1 MNKHLQT
8 LKYVF
13 ADYLSAA
20 LAWTLFYIYRK
31 LYIEP
36 DKFGMLPEK
45 IFDSQYIVGVL
56 ILPFGW
62 VLTYYLTGIYK
73 NIFRKSRINEIAHT
87 FTTSVIGVTFIFFA
101 ILLDDFVSSYK
112 AYYKVYFVLF
122 LLHFFLTAI
131 FRFILSSI
139 TIHRINKGTIG
150 FNTVIIGSNQRALK
164 LYEEITGSP
173 KSSGNKFIGFIH
185 LDEKNGFSQQ
195 LKDKVPHLGEYKD
208 LKQIVKD
215 NQVEEILIAIESWEH
230 EYLEKIIN
238 ELNDFGVIIR
248 IIPDVYD
255 ILSGQVKMNSISD
268 TALITINQQVM
279 PDWQQAVKRFIDVS
293 VSLFVLI
300 TFSWLYLLL
309 AILVKL
315 SSKGP
320 VFFRQE
326 RIGKDGQVFN
336 IIKFRTMNVDA
347 EKSGPL
353 LSSKNDPR
361 ITRLGRF
368 LRKVRLD
375 EIPQFYNVIIGDMSI
390 VGPRPER
397 KFYIDQI
404 VVHAPHFVHLHKV
417 RPGITGYGQV
427 KYGYAENI
435 EQMVARVKFDLL
447 YIENMSLSM
456 DFKILIHTTLIVI
469 QGRGK

>member
-8 LKYVF
+8 FKYVF

-122 LLHFFLTAI
+122 LLHFLLTAI

-139 TIHRINKGTIG
+139 TIHRINKGSIG

-164 LYEEITGSP
+164 LYEEISGNP
-173 KSSGNKFIGFIH
+173 KSSGNKFVGFIH

-208 LKQIVKD
+208 LTQIVKE

-238 ELNDFGVIIR
+238 DLNDFGVIIR

-309 AILVKL
+309 AIVVKL

-361 ITRLGRF
+361 ITGLGRF

>member
-8 LKYVF
+8 FKYVF

-87 FTTSVIGVTFIFFA
+87 FTTSIIGVTFIFFA

-122 LLHFFLTAI
+122 LLHFLLTAI

-361 ITRLGRF
+361 ITGLGRF

>member
-1 MNKHLQT
+1 VNKHLQT
-8 LKYVF
+8 FKYIF
-13 ADYLSAA
+13 ADYVSAA
-20 LAWTLFYIYRK
+20 LSWTLFYAYRK
-31 LYIEP
+31 FYIEP
-36 DKFGMLPEK
+36 DKFGILPEK
-45 IFDSQYIVGVL
+45 IFDSQFILGVA
-56 ILPFGW
+56 ILPLCW
-62 VLTYYLTGIYK
+62 ILTYYLTGIYK
-73 NIFRKSRINEIAHT
+73 NIFRKSRINEIAQT
-87 FTTSVIGVTFIFFA
+87 FTTSIIGVTFIFFT

-112 AYYKVYFVLF
+112 AYYKVFIVLF
-122 LLHFFLTAI
+122 ALHFFITAI

-139 TIHRINKGTIG
+139 TIHKINKGIIG

-164 LYEEITGSP
+164 LYEEITGSQ
-173 KSSGNKFIGFIH
+173 KSTGNKFVGFIH

-195 LKDKVPHLGEYKD
+195 LKNRVAHLGEYKD
-208 LKQIVKD
+208 LTQIVKD

-238 ELNDFGVIIR
+238 ELNDFGVIIK

-300 TFSWLYLLL
+300 TFSWLYVLLM
-309 AILVKL
+309 ILVKAG
-315 SSKGP
+315 SKGP
-320 VFFRQE
+320 VFFKQE
-326 RIGKDGQVFN
+326 RIGKDGEVFN

-347 EKSGPL
+347 EKGGPL

-361 ITRLGRF
+361 ITKIGRF

-375 EIPQFYNVIIGDMSI
+375 EIPQFYNVVIGDMSI

-397 KFYIDQI
+397 KYYIDQI

-447 YIENMSLSM
+447 YIENMSLGI
-456 DFKILIHTTLIVI
+456 DFKILIHTILIVV